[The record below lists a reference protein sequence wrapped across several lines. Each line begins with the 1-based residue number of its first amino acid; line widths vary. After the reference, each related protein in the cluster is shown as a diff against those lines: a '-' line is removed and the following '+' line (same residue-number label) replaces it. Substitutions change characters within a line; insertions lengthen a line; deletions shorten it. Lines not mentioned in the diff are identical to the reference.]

1 MMMYLKLAWR
11 NIWRNKRRSLIAM
24 ASVLFA
30 VVIALA
36 MRSMQL
42 GSYRHMIRN
51 TVGFQTGY
59 AQIHGQGYWDSRS
72 INDSFAL
79 TDSLVRQTSRIRHI
93 TMTTPRLET
102 FTLVSS
108 GEITDGAMVTGIAP
122 VDEHR
127 FTGLKNRLVKGKYLE
142 PQDTG
147 ILLAAGLAEHLRVSV
162 EDTVVLLGQGYHG
175 ITAAGK
181 YSVAGL
187 LEYPMPELN
196 NRLAYLSL
204 SEAQRLVGA
213 PGRATALAI
222 MIDRQD
228 RLGAVMSELEDRFGR
243 EYEVMSW
250 EQMLPE
256 VVQSIEADNASGLIM
271 LLIIYM
277 VIGFG
282 ILGTVLMMTMERTR
296 EFGMMVA
303 IGMKRGRLRLVAIL
317 ESLMLTFV
325 GVFTGVLLG
334 VPVLLYLHAHP
345 IQLSGQLREMMV
357 SYGWEPVLPFSLDPM
372 IFVWQALIVLIIA
385 LAAATYP
392 VWRIS
397 RVDPV
402 EALRTG

>member
-1 MMMYLKLAWR
+1 MMYLKLAWR

-59 AQIHGQGYWDSRS
+59 AQIHGQDYWDSRS

-79 TDSLVRQTSRIRHI
+79 TDSLVRQTGRIRHI

-122 VDEHR
+122 VEEDR
-127 FTGLKNRLVKGKYLE
+127 FTGLKSRLVRGRYLE
-142 PQDTG
+142 PRDSG
-147 ILLAAGLAEHLRVSV
+147 ILLAKGLAEHLQVSV

-181 YSVAGL
+181 YPVAGL

-204 SEAQRLVGA
+204 SESQRLIGA

-228 RLGAVMSELEDRFGR
+228 RLEPVMAELEDRFGQK
-243 EYEVMSW
+243 YEVMSW

-325 GVFTGVLLG
+325 GVLTGVLLG
-334 VPVLLYLHAHP
+334 VPVLLYLHDHP
-345 IQLSGQLREMMV
+345 IQLRGQLREMMV
-357 SYGWEPVLPFSLDPM
+357 SYGWDPVLPFSLDPM

>member
-1 MMMYLKLAWR
+1 MMYLSLAWR

-30 VVIALA
+30 VIIALA

-42 GSYRHMIRN
+42 GSYHHLIEN

-59 AQIHGQGYWDSRS
+59 AQIHGRGFWDSQS
-72 INDSFAL
+72 IDDSFVL
-79 TDSLVRQTSRIRHI
+79 TDSLTRQAEQIRHV
-93 TMTTPRLET
+93 TRTTPRLET
-102 FTLVSS
+102 FTLISS
-108 GEITDGAMVTGIAP
+108 GDITDGALVTGIDPAP
-122 VDEHR
+122 ENR
-127 FTGLKNRLVKGKYLE
+127 FTHLKDRLVAGQYLLPE
-142 PQDTG
+142 DQG
-147 ILLAAGLAEHLRVSV
+147 ILLASGLAEHLRVGLQ
-162 EDTVVLLGQGYHG
+162 DTVVLLGQGFHG

-181 YSVAGL
+181 YGVAGL
-187 LEYPMPELN
+187 VEYPLPELN
-196 NRLAYLSL
+196 NRMAYLSL
-204 SEAQRLVGA
+204 PEMQRLVGA

-228 RLGAVMSELEDRFGR
+228 RLPGVMKELKNQFGHR
-243 EYEVMSW
+243 YEVMSW
-250 EQMLPE
+250 EQMLPGI
-256 VVQSIEADNASGLIM
+256 VQSIEADNASGLIM
-271 LLIIYM
+271 LMIIYM

-325 GVFTGVLLG
+325 GVIAGTALG
-334 VPVLLYLHAHP
+334 VPVLVYLYFHP
-345 IQLSGQLREMMV
+345 IPLKGQVREMMI

-372 IFVWQALIVLIIA
+372 IFLWQALIVLVIA
-385 LAAATYP
+385 LVAASYP

-402 EALRTG
+402 QALRTG

>member
-1 MMMYLKLAWR
+1 MMYLKLAWR

-30 VVIALA
+30 VIIALA

-59 AQIHGQGYWDSRS
+59 AQIHGMGYWDSRS
-72 INDSFAL
+72 INDSFTL
-79 TDSLVRQTSRIRHI
+79 TDSLTRETGRIRHI

-102 FTLVSS
+102 FTLISS

-122 VDEHR
+122 AEEHR
-127 FTGLKNRLVKGKYLE
+127 FTNLKNRLAEGRYLH
-142 PQDTG
+142 PGDRG
-147 ILLAAGLAEHLRVSV
+147 ILLARGLAEHLQAGVK
-162 EDTVVLLGQGYHG
+162 DTVILLGQGYHG

-181 YSVAGL
+181 YEVAGL
-187 LEYPMPELN
+187 VEYPLPEMN
-196 NRLAYLSL
+196 NLMAYLSL
-204 SEAQRLVGA
+204 AEAQQLAGA
-213 PGRATALAI
+213 PQRATALAI

-228 RLGAVMSELEDRFGR
+228 RLPGVMAELEDRFGQ

-250 EQMLPE
+250 EDMLPE

-296 EFGMMVA
+296 EYGMMVA

-325 GVFTGVLLG
+325 GVLSGILLG
-334 VPVLLYLHAHP
+334 IPVLIYLHAHP
-345 IQLSGQLREMMV
+345 IQLKGQLREMMLN
-357 SYGWEPVLPFSLDPM
+357 YGWDPVMPFSLDPM
-372 IFVWQALIVLIIA
+372 IFVWQALIVLVIA
-385 LAAATYP
+385 LAAAAYP